1 MVRPE
6 LRNSVTGAQGGHPH
20 VDYVTLITSCNLGV
34 GYPIGYGLRLVLTE
48 RLKGTTMR
56 DIRDRNSIKLNDEKR
71 ELTIAELDR
80 IAGAGGYSEAD
91 QALSSLIKSLHDAR
105 NSNIGKI

>member
-1 MVRPE
+1 
-6 LRNSVTGAQGGHPH
+6 
-20 VDYVTLITSCNLGV
+20 
-34 GYPIGYGLRLVLTE
+34 
-48 RLKGTTMR
+48 MR
-56 DIRDRNSIKLNDEKR
+56 DIRDRSSIELTDEKR